1 MRRLLRKLED
11 WERCTFRKFSIAY
24 VFNGLFE
31 GILRLSDVVAKKT
44 LHASDFEITV
54 LSMVWPLANMFSV
67 YFGELM
73 AGKKKKN
80 FLLFA
85 GILGRL
91 SLFLI
96 FFVKTPWEFIFLL
109 LLVYSA
115 NAIVLPAQ
123 NSLLQ
128 SNLRWNLTGSVFGY
142 LTAILSFFVIVS
154 AYIAGKVMDLNEN
167 YFRTVFAVAGIL
179 GFLHIVTLASIKQ
192 RKLLS
197 SPVKFNLLRLL
208 RPFVDGLRLLK
219 EDRVYALF
227 QLFYFVYG
235 MGFLM
240 VMPAIPKLLV
250 VKLAMTYTLVS
261 IARVFMSQ
269 TGKIVFSPL
278 IGRMFDRISPVKF
291 TGITFIVMGFYAF
304 TLGLVLLVPEPLRVP
319 LVFVAF
325 FIFSLGMTG
334 INLSWNLSSIHFAKD
349 HDASRYQ
356 GVHVALTAIRG
367 VLGPLLGYLVMSFLP
382 LEYVFFFSFIFFI
395 TAALGMFFVVEKN
408 SKGNF
413 KSL

>member
-24 VFNGLFE
+24 VFNGLFQ
-31 GILRLSDVVAKKT
+31 GILRLTDVVAKKT
-44 LHASDFEITV
+44 LHATDFEITV
-54 LSMVWPLANMFSV
+54 LSMVWPVANMFSV

-73 AGKKKKN
+73 AGKQKKN

-96 FFVKTPWEFIFLL
+96 FFVKTPWEFILLL

-123 NSLLQ
+123 NTLLQ
-128 SNLRWNLTGSVFGY
+128 SNLRWNLTGSIFGY
-142 LTAILSFFVIVS
+142 LTAILSLFVIIS

-167 YFRTVFAVAGIL
+167 YFRIVFAIAGVF
-179 GFLHIVTLASIKQ
+179 GFIHIVILSSIKQ
-192 RKLLS
+192 RRLLS
-197 SPVKFNLLRLL
+197 KPVKFDFSRVL
-208 RPFVDGLRLLK
+208 RPFVDGFNLLK
-219 EDRVYALF
+219 EDREYAIF
-227 QLFYFVYG
+227 QFFYFVYG

-269 TGKIVFSPL
+269 TGKILFSPW
-278 IGRMFDRISPVKF
+278 IGRIFDKISPARF
-291 TGITFIVMGFYAF
+291 TGITFLVMGFYAF
-304 TLGLVLLVPEPLRVP
+304 TLGLVLLVPQSLRIP
-319 LVFVAF
+319 LVFIAF

-334 INLSWNLSSIHFAKD
+334 INLSWNLSSIHFAKE

-367 VLGPLLGYLVMSFLP
+367 VLGPLFGYLVMSFLP
-382 LEYVFFFSFIFFI
+382 LQYVFFVSFLFFFS
-395 TAALGMFFVVEKN
+395 AAMGMFFVVEK
-408 SKGNF
+408 
-413 KSL
+413 